1 VGTSPL
7 IPEQRR
13 QQILDLL
20 RTEPVLSYRQLTDQL
35 GVSQMTVR
43 RDVATLDEQGRARAT
58 QGGVAALARLL
69 EEPPRS
75 AKAVVNQGAKAAI
88 AAAAASRVIDSMTL
102 YLDAGT
108 TIQAMRPLLQE
119 RRDLTVVTNDLG
131 TAGAFLD
138 HPSVDLICV
147 GGRVDVANQSLIG
160 RLAALSLAELS
171 LDIAFI
177 SSSSWD
183 AKHGVTTPVE
193 AKIDAKRAAMSTAT
207 ESILMADSGKFGHY
221 AKYRVAH
228 LGEFDSIVTDSS
240 MPGDGVQR
248 IQELGAEVVVAGV

>member
-1 VGTSPL
+1 MGTSPL

-20 RTEPVLSYRQLTDQL
+20 RADPVLSYRQLTDLL

-75 AKAVVNQGAKAAI
+75 AKAVVNQGEKAAI
-88 AAAAASRVIDSMTL
+88 AAAAAHRVTDSMTL

-119 RRDLTVVTNDLG
+119 HRDITVVTNDLG

-147 GGRVDVANQSLIG
+147 GGRVDVTNQSMIG

-171 LDIAFI
+171 IDIAFI

-193 AKIDAKRAAMSTAT
+193 AKIDAKRAAMSVAT
-207 ESILMADSGKFGHY
+207 ESVLVADSGKFGHY

-228 LGEFDSIVTDSS
+228 LGEFDSIITDASLLAE
-240 MPGDGVQR
+240 DATR
-248 IQELGAEVVVAGV
+248 IRGLEVEVEIAGA